1 MVLDYIGIV
10 VTWIAVAIGAWFLGG
25 YMVKVFSGQR
35 TFMSPVLRPLE
46 RGGYWLMGVKEDQE
60 QSWIQYTVS
69 VLIVSAVSF
78 LLTYLMLRF
87 QGKLPFNDFGLN
99 PMGFGPV
106 APDLSLN
113 TAISFTTNTNWQ
125 NYTGETTMSYLSQ
138 MLALVIHNF
147 LSAAVGIAMAIA
159 LFRGLSSRSLKTLGN
174 AYVDVTRATLYILLP
189 LSVVVAFI
197 LLSQGVVQSISS
209 YPVAHTVSGAVQ
221 TIAVGPFASQE
232 AIKDLGNNGGGPFN
246 ANSAHPF
253 ENPNGFTNQFELW
266 LELLIPF
273 ALCITFGKMVG
284 HIRQGLAIGAA
295 MGILLVA
302 FTFISAYS
310 EQQGNPALTNVG
322 VNQTNTST
330 QAGGNMEGKEVRF
343 GPNYSAMFE
352 ATTTGTS
359 TGSVDSSHDSFTP
372 IGGLVALIQMQ
383 LGEVDPGGIGAGIY
397 FMLVFAVLSVFIAGL
412 MVGRTPEYL
421 GKKIES
427 KEVRLAAL
435 AVLIDVASILG
446 FTAMSVLTPAGV
458 AGPLNSGA
466 HGFSEIL
473 YQFSSATANNGSAFA
488 GLTGNTLYYNTTAA
502 AAMWIGRF
510 LEVIPI
516 LALAGALAGKKV
528 VPASAG
534 TFATDR
540 PLFVGLLIGVVL
552 IVGALTFFPALTLG
566 PILEQLQLAAG
577 QLH

>member
-1 MVLDYIGIV
+1 LVLDIIGVV
-10 VTWIAVAIGAWFLGG
+10 VTWIAVAIGAWFLGL
-25 YMVKVFSGQR
+25 YMVKVFNGER

-60 QSWIQYTVS
+60 QSWVRYTVS
-69 VLIVSAVSF
+69 VLIVSIVSF
-78 LLTYLMLRF
+78 VFTYLILRL
-87 QGKLPFNDFGLN
+87 QDKLPLN
-99 PMGFGPV
+99 PMGFGAV

-147 LSAAVGIAMAIA
+147 LSAAVGIAMAVA
-159 LFRGLSSRSLKTLGN
+159 LFRGISSRSLKTIGN
-174 AYVDVTRATLYILLP
+174 FYVDVTRATLYILLP

-197 LLSQGVVQSISS
+197 LVSQGVVQSIST

-253 ENPNGFTNQFELW
+253 ENPNGFTNQFELF

-273 ALCITFGKMVG
+273 ALCVTFGKMVG
-284 HIRQGLAIGAA
+284 RIRQGLAIGAA
-295 MGILLVA
+295 MGILLVS
-302 FTFISAYS
+302 FTFISIFS
-310 EQQGNPALTNVG
+310 EQAGNPALTAIG
-322 VNQTNTST
+322 VNQANTAT

-343 GPNYSAMFE
+343 GPTYSAMFE

-359 TGSVDSSHDSFTP
+359 TGSVNSSHDSFTP

-446 FTAMSVLTPAGV
+446 FTAVSVVMPQGL
-458 AGPLNSGA
+458 AGPLNAGA

-473 YQFSSATANNGSAFA
+473 YAFSSATANNGSAFA
-488 GLTGNTLYYNTTAA
+488 GLTGNTIYYNTTLAS
-502 AAMWIGRF
+502 AMWIGRF

-528 VPASAG
+528 VPARAG

-552 IVGALTFFPALTLG
+552 IVGALTFFPALALG

-577 QLH
+577 HLH